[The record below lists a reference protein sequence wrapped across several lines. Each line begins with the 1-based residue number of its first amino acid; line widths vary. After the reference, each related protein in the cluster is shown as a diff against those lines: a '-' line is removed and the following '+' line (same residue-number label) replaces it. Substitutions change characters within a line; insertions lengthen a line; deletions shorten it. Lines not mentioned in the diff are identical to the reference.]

1 MKKTLF
7 AALALAFVASCSN
20 EEVVEMAQKEAI
32 GFDNA
37 FVNNSTR
44 SVNDPSITTDGAN
57 STTPLANFAV
67 FGFVGSDQ
75 ATTPAVLFDGVEVN
89 KTITNSELTKT
100 DWKYAATQ
108 YWITGATYN
117 FSAVAPFANKK
128 WEKTAASKD
137 GVTLSFENTG
147 TQDLL
152 YAQSEANIT
161 GQASNN
167 PAVAFTFNHILSKV
181 KFTFK
186 NEYNATAS
194 TIRVKNI
201 VITNPYKTGNVALT
215 ASTTSWTDRATAE
228 GFTLNFGNAA
238 TTAVNAEEAFAYDN
252 EIESYNELL
261 LIPNTVEGAK
271 DTYNVTFTVDLLVSG
286 TVIKT
291 YNHTAT
297 VEFKPEPGKSYDI
310 KAVINAENIDP
321 STEQEPIEF
330 TVTRINGWDNPNGES
345 NGTTN
350 DVDATVNPLPG
361 TGEDESNTGGIGGN

>member
-37 FVNNSTR
+37 FINNSTR
-44 SVNDPSITTDGAN
+44 SVYDPSTKT
-57 STTPLANFAV
+57 STIADFAV
-67 FGFVGSDQ
+67 YGFVKGDAT
-75 ATTPAVLFDGVEVN
+75 ATTSATLFNGVTVN
-89 KTITNSELTKT
+89 KTIENSEL
-100 DWKYAATQ
+100 DANNPWNYEGTQ
-108 YWITGATYN
+108 YWIKDAIYN
-117 FSAVAPFANKK
+117 FAAVSPVNGQK
-128 WEKTAASKD
+128 WSVKEGTTPLPTGMD
-137 GVTLSFENTG
+137 LTFENIG

-152 YAQSEANIT
+152 YAQLASPMT
-161 GQASNN
+161 GLASNN

-181 KFTFK
+181 KFTFR

-215 ASTTSWTDRATAE
+215 ASTTSWTDRETDTD
-228 GFTLNFGNAA
+228 FTLNFGNAA
-238 TTAVNAEEAFAYDN
+238 TTAINAEEAFAYDN

-261 LIPNTVEGAK
+261 LIPNTDTTEGAK
-271 DTYNVTFTVDLLVSG
+271 DTYNVTFTVELLVSG
-286 TVIKT
+286 SVIKT
-291 YNHTAT
+291 YAHTAK

-310 KAVINAENIDP
+310 KAVINAGNIDP
-321 STEQEPIEF
+321 NNEQEPIEF
-330 TVTRINGWDNPNGES
+330 TVTRINGWDTTSSET

-350 DVDATVNPLPG
+350 DI
-361 TGEDESNTGGIGGN
+361 EDILKEEETTQP

>member
-7 AALALAFVASCSN
+7 AALALVSMASCSN
-20 EEVVEMAQKEAI
+20 EEVLEVAQKEAI
-32 GFDNA
+32 GFENA

-44 SVNDPSITTDGAN
+44 SVSDPSTKTNTIAD
-57 STTPLANFAV
+57 FAV
-67 FGFVGSDQ
+67 YGFVKGDAT
-75 ATTPAVLFDGVEVN
+75 ATTSATLFNGVTVN
-89 KTITNSELTKT
+89 KTIKNLEL
-100 DWKYAATQ
+100 DANNPWKYEATQ
-108 YWITGATYN
+108 YWIKDAIYN
-117 FSAVAPFANKK
+117 FAAVSPVNGQK
-128 WEKTAASKD
+128 WSVKEGTTPSPT
-137 GVTLSFENTG
+137 GMELTFENTG

-152 YAQSEANIT
+152 YAQLASPMT
-161 GQASNN
+161 GLASQN

-186 NEYNATAS
+186 NEYNATES

-215 ASTTSWTDRATAE
+215 ASTTSWTDRATATD
-228 GFTLNFGNAA
+228 FTLNFGNAA
-238 TTAVNAEEAFAYDN
+238 IKADNAEEAFAQDS
-252 EIESYNELL
+252 EIESYYERL
-261 LIPNTVEGAK
+261 LIPNTTEGAK

-291 YNHTAT
+291 YNHTAK

-310 KAVINAENIDP
+310 KAVINAKNIDP

-330 TVTRINGWDNPNGES
+330 TVTRINGWDNPNGED

-350 DVDATVNPLPG
+350 DVDVQ
-361 TGEDESNTGGIGGN
+361 